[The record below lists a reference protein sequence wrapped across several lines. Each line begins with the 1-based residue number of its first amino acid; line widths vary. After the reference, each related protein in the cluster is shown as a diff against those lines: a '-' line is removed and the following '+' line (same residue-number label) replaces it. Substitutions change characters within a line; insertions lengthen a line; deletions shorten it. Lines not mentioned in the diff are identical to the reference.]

1 MTSKTSDT
9 PYYSVQY
16 LLREFSK
23 GLGTKNLAGKKI
35 DDACKN
41 AEINP
46 YHLESLKKA
55 LIHDPLSKY
64 VNIYF
69 ADHVLEQFECI
80 TDSYLKLIKN
90 VPLDGVNIEISRQF
104 LDRFFMTFAIAEICT
119 DVLDGMRLSPRDV
132 ARSDKAL
139 MSIVLEK
146 LNGSTE
152 WQQFI
157 INSSE
162 YQKERLRIW
171 SLGPGSELPELTSI
185 ASLGKQWESGNSWGT
200 FKARL
205 ITARLWDYF
214 FYRGGYTDLA
224 MLREQSPKECLVV
237 LVESLLKIIHQG
249 TAKYQPTMPIALK
262 LFGLLRLRVLKT
274 AGAQDQCLS
283 LLQELRKQQL
293 DLDVN
298 NETTYYYH
306 WMKARYNLHSGKLTE
321 AIEDYKLAF
330 EQVIYR
336 QGENAEKI
344 IVEAIVAACRAPKP
358 DKSFINRLR
367 RMAVV
372 MKIDFMPPDLSNDTF
387 KTKPQDID
395 NWEISAFSKYFDAY
409 FTKES
414 FFTGA
419 DYPENQHHNCGV
431 WMIDETSNK
440 LDINKPNKMLSVGMN
455 GGLIKK
461 MPQLVYFAMLG
472 DIELVSALMDA
483 GADVNKLSSSNESA
497 ILMAIQEMQVN
508 LTPLNSMCNEA
519 FYLLS
524 QYPHRKS
531 VLDALTDKRKLSPLG
546 CAVQTGR
553 PDIVK
558 KILQM
563 GASVDRRHDIIGETP
578 LYTAIGLISHHTRSQ
593 LKTSQS
599 ESMKYSEMSLQSARA
614 YGAGLLPHDLQHL
627 KRVMLEQENDP
638 MFCEIIEECKE
649 YGKRNIAKYSTA
661 EGFREIAKLLI
672 EYGAN
677 PNAKHD
683 TAMLGYTPLMLAVE
697 LDEAELIEGMLDS
710 KHHQV
715 DFGSTC
721 VDSRTRQR
729 VTIDRLIR
737 NWRSLKVGKMLV
749 ARFNLA

>member
-1 MTSKTSDT
+1 MTSKKITT

-16 LLREFSK
+16 LLREFAK
-23 GLGTKNLAGKKI
+23 GLGTKSLAGKKI
-35 DDACKN
+35 DDACKS

-46 YHLESLKKA
+46 YHLESLKKV
-55 LIHDPLSKY
+55 LIHEPLSKY

-80 TDSYLKLIKN
+80 TDRYLKLIKN

-104 LDRFFMTFAIAEICT
+104 IDRVFITFAIAEICS

-132 ARSDKAL
+132 ARSDKAM
-139 MSIVLEK
+139 MSLVLDK
-146 LNGSTE
+146 LDGSTE

-214 FYRGGYTDLA
+214 FYRSGYTDLA
-224 MLREQSPKECLVV
+224 MLKEHSPKECLTV
-237 LVESLLKIIHQG
+237 LVESLLKLTHQG
-249 TAKYQPTMPIALK
+249 VVKYQPTMIIALK
-262 LFGLLRLRVLKT
+262 LFELLRLRVPKT
-274 AGAQDQCLS
+274 AGVQEQCLTM
-283 LLQELRKQQL
+283 LNGLRKQQL
-293 DLDVN
+293 QLDVN
-298 NETTYYYH
+298 NETTYFYH
-306 WMKARYNLHSGKLTE
+306 WMKARYHLHSGRLTE

-344 IVEAIVAACRAPKP
+344 IVEAIVTACRVPKP

-372 MKIDFMPPDLSNDTF
+372 MKIDFMPPDLSNDAF
-387 KTKPQDID
+387 KAKPLDID
-395 NWEISAFSKYFDAY
+395 NWEISAFSQYFAAY

-414 FFTGA
+414 FFIGA
-419 DYPENQHHNCGV
+419 DYPNNSHHDCGV
-431 WMIDETSNK
+431 WMIDETSNN

-461 MPQLVYFAMLG
+461 MPQLVYFAMRG
-472 DIELVSALMDA
+472 DIEQVSVLMAA
-483 GADVNKLSSSNESA
+483 GADVNNLSSSNESA

-508 LTPLNSMCNEA
+508 LTPLNSMSNEA

-524 QYPHRKS
+524 QNPHRKS
-531 VLDALTDKRKLSPLG
+531 VLDTLTSKRKLSPLG

-558 KILQM
+558 KILEM
-563 GASVDRRHDIIGETP
+563 GATVDRRHDVICGTP
-578 LYTAIGLISHHTRSQ
+578 LFTAIGFIAHHTRPQ
-593 LKTSQS
+593 LEASQS
-599 ESMKYSEMSLQSARA
+599 ESIKYSEMSLQSVRA
-614 YGAGLLPHDLQHL
+614 HTAGMLPHDLQHL
-627 KRVMLEQENDP
+627 KRVMLEHDSDP
-638 MFCEIIEECKE
+638 LFRNIHETCKE
-649 YGKRNIAKYSTA
+649 YEKKNIVKYSTVD
-661 EGFREIAKLLI
+661 GFREIAKILI
-672 EYGAN
+672 EYGAD

-683 TAMLGYTPLMLAVE
+683 TAMLGYTPLMLAAE

-710 KHHQV
+710 KYYQV
-715 DFGSTC
+715 DFGDTC

-729 VTIDRLIR
+729 VAIDELIR
-737 NWRSLKVGKMLV
+737 NWRSLKVAQMLAV
-749 ARFNLA
+749 RFNVM